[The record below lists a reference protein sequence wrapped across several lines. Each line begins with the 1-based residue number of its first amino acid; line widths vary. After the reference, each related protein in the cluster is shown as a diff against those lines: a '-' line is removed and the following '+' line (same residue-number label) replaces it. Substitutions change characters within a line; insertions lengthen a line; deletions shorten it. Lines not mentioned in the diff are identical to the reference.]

1 MTKEEINRAVA
12 ESVGADCMTTE
23 CRECGGCGELGGEAD
38 AYHCPRCNGTGVCAP
53 RYIGRNYCNDLNAMH
68 EVVCKLPDGEP
79 RDCYL
84 RELQIV
90 TQTWEKVDNDED
102 DDWLWHSAN
111 ATARQRAE
119 AYLRAIGK
127 WRDA

>member
-1 MTKEEINRAVA
+1 MTNEEINRAVA
-12 ESVGADCMTTE
+12 ESVSASF
-23 CRECGGCGELGGEAD
+23 GCLVVIVKD
-38 AYHCPRCNGTGVCAP
+38 
-53 RYIGRNYCNDLNAMH
+53 YCNDLNAMH
-68 EVVCKLPDGEP
+68 EAVCKLPDGEP

-90 TQTWEKVDNDED
+90 TQTWEKVDNDDD

-119 AYLRAIGK
+119 AYLRTVGK
-127 WRDA
+127 WSEA